1 MNLNAVLRTKG
12 PAQPESTRNPR
23 EGVPARIVRPPCN
36 AADRHMT
43 GPSFLVARELRYDA
57 VNGTTLVE
65 DVSFSVDDGT
75 ILAIAGPNG
84 AGKTTLLRLLSG
96 TEAPTGGDV
105 LISGRNLRQFS
116 ARERARMIAV
126 VSQQE
131 LPDGRLLLRD
141 YVSLGQIPMQPDR
154 SNQAHAED
162 LERILRLTSLTD
174 LAEKRMAVLSGGE
187 RQRAHI
193 ARALAQNPSLL
204 FLDEPTNHLDPD
216 AKGRM
221 LSLVTELGITVIMI
235 VHDLV
240 MIPEFASHVALINAA
255 RLDGFGPVNEVL
267 TADRVHD
274 VFGVTYL
281 RFAHQGRMIPTLDI
295 RKTEF
300 SMGRNNT

>member
-1 MNLNAVLRTKG
+1 
-12 PAQPESTRNPR
+12 
-23 EGVPARIVRPPCN
+23 
-36 AADRHMT
+36 MT

-57 VNGTTLVE
+57 ANGTTLVE
-65 DVSFSVDDGT
+65 DVSFSVDGGT

-105 LISGRNLRQFS
+105 LISGRNLRQLS

-141 YVSLGQIPMQPDR
+141 YVSLGQIPIQPDR

-240 MIPEFASHVALINAA
+240 MIPEFASHVALINTA

-281 RFAHQGRMIPTLDI
+281 QFAHQGRMIPTLDI
-295 RKTEF
+295 RKTEL
-300 SMGRNNT
+300 SMERRNT